1 MKKPGKPP
9 SGRKRHLSEDDEAVW
24 SQTAQTLEPLKK
36 AKSRVH
42 TASEA
47 LELALEAGVRDHKHE
62 LPSAAA
68 SPARTR
74 GLSRDLSQD
83 LARSLVSQ
91 FEKQQLSSSKVP
103 PLSDFDKRKARKL
116 GAGQIA
122 IDARID
128 LHGMRQSE
136 AHSALRR
143 FLFSAYQQGHR
154 WVLVITGKGARQNR
168 DRDDE
173 AWTIVPVEPGVLKR
187 NVPGWLGEP
196 ELRAI
201 VVSFKT
207 AAPRHGGEGAL
218 YVHLRNPERAGR

>member
-1 MKKPGKPP
+1 MKKPGKTPG
-9 SGRKRHLSEDDEAVW
+9 GRKRHLTEDDEALW
-24 SQTAQTLEPLKK
+24 SHTARTLEPLKK

-42 TASEA
+42 TATEA
-47 LELALEAGVRDHKHE
+47 LELALKADM
-62 LPSAAA
+62 A
-68 SPARTR
+68 SMAERQPGDGAKSLPARKSHIEPIHR
-74 GLSRDLSQD
+74 PDRAPPV
-83 LARSLVSQ
+83 LA
-91 FEKQQLSSSKVP
+91 KAP
-103 PLSDFDKRKARKL
+103 PLNDFDKRKARKL
-116 GAGQIA
+116 GSGQID

-136 AHSALRR
+136 AHTALRR
-143 FLFSAYQQGHR
+143 FLFSAYSQGHR

-173 AWTIVPVEPGVLKR
+173 AWNFAPVEPGVLKR

-207 AAPRHGGEGAL
+207 AAARHGGEGAL
-218 YVHLRNPERAGR
+218 YVHLRNSERASR

>member
-1 MKKPGKPP
+1 MKKPAKPP
-9 SGRKRHLSEDDEAVW
+9 GGRKRHLSEDDEALW
-24 SQTAQTLEPLKK
+24 SHTARTLEPLKR

-42 TASEA
+42 TATEA
-47 LELALEAGVRDHKHE
+47 LELALKADTGEAVKRQTADAAK
-62 LPSAAA
+62 SA
-68 SPARTR
+68 PARMSHIEPIR
-74 GLSRDLSQD
+74 RPDREPPV
-83 LARSLVSQ
+83 LA
-91 FEKQQLSSSKVP
+91 KAP
-103 PLSDFDKRKARKL
+103 PLNDFDKRKARKL

-136 AHSALRR
+136 AHTALRR
-143 FLFSAYQQGHR
+143 FLFSAYSQGHR

-168 DRDDE
+168 NRGED
-173 AWTIVPVEPGVLKR
+173 AWNIVLVEPGVLKR

-207 AAPRHGGEGAL
+207 AAARHGGEGAL
-218 YVHLRNPERAGR
+218 YVHLRNSGRASG

>member
-1 MKKPGKPP
+1 MKKPGKPA
-9 SGRKRHLSEDDEAVW
+9 SGRKRHLSEDDEVLW
-24 SQTAQTLEPLKK
+24 SHTARTLEPLKR

-42 TASEA
+42 TATEA
-47 LELALEAGVRDHKHE
+47 LELALQADTGTSAKRHPDDGVKSVAVRPLYIEPIHRPDRE
-62 LPSAAA
+62 P
-68 SPARTR
+68 PV
-74 GLSRDLSQD
+74 
-83 LARSLVSQ
+83 LA
-91 FEKQQLSSSKVP
+91 KAP
-103 PLSDFDKRKARKL
+103 PLNDFDKRKARKL

-136 AHSALRR
+136 AHIALRK
-143 FLFSAYQQGHR
+143 FLFSAYSQGHR
-154 WVLVITGKGARQNR
+154 WVLVITGKGARQHR

-173 AWTIVPVEPGVLKR
+173 TWNFAPVEPGVLKR

-207 AAPRHGGEGAL
+207 AAARHGGEGAL
-218 YVHLRNPERAGR
+218 YVHLRNAERAVR